1 MKRAL
6 STAGSPPPA
15 SAPKPKKP
23 RAARPRK
30 PTKKAQAAAAAAAA
44 AAGGDAGSPGA
55 SGADSPFPV
64 GASSPPAGP
73 ASAVGSPARG
83 RSASVAVEGAGS
95 GRGRAGTAE
104 EGGAPAGEGAPAQ
117 GEGAEDEDAED
128 EVFEFSDDEFGS
140 NQREAAKQ
148 KEDVRVLLDH
158 FDEAQNDR
166 YDTYRRSGLNK
177 GSVKKVVNQVLGQ
190 SVSQSIVTVV
200 RGVAKVFVGEL
211 VEKARAVNPHAGSL
225 TPQDLREAYRLYLE
239 EHEGA
244 GMGGATRRKK
254 LFVR

>member
-64 GASSPPAGP
+64 GASSPPAAS

-83 RSASVAVEGAGS
+83 RSASVAVEGGA

-104 EGGAPAGEGAPAQ
+104 EGGAAGAEPGPPQ
-117 GEGAEDEDAED
+117 GEAEEPEDAE
-128 EVFEFSDDEFGS
+128 DEFGS

>member
-64 GASSPPAGP
+64 GASSPPAAP
-73 ASAVGSPARG
+73 VSAVGSPARG
-83 RSASVAVEGAGS
+83 RSASVAVEGGAA
-95 GRGRAGTAE
+95 RGRAGTAE
-104 EGGAPAGEGAPAQ
+104 EGGAAGAEAGTAQ
-117 GEGAEDEDAED
+117 GEGEEPEDAED

-244 GMGGATRRKK
+244 GMGGATRRKR